1 MLDVIWYLWK
11 VGVKVCMVI
20 GDNLSVV
27 GLFGLKSG
35 ILLLILEWLF
45 KEFFFYGCDS
55 KVLKNVCKIVNVL
68 RILFS

>member
-1 MLDVIWYLWK
+1 
-11 VGVKVCMVI
+11 MVI